1 LFSAQLHVKIVLPL
15 GRNALVVGGG
25 LRISL
30 RRLSASYRVHVP
42 PQTGIKFAPATFIGE
57 VRGADTFYFLGDR
70 FIYVFGW
77 GEANV
82 GGRSVAI
89 SGSRVIKVNGK
100 VELRG
105 HLLVYLAERI
115 AR

>member
-1 LFSAQLHVKIVLPL
+1 MKIVLPL
-15 GRNALVVGGG
+15 GRNALIVGGG

-30 RRLSASYRVHVP
+30 RRLWVSYRVHVP
-42 PQTGIKFAPATFIGE
+42 PQTGIKFAPVTFIGE

-70 FIYVFGW
+70 HIYVFGW

-82 GGRSVAI
+82 GDKSIAI
-89 SGSRVIKVNGK
+89 SGSRVIKVKGK

-115 AR
+115 TQ